1 MSTPVRI
8 VLQLFGL
15 LPDGSSAAAKLTADQ
30 RLQVSTG
37 LAQPTTP
44 TDTQPVS
51 AAALP
56 LPNGAAT
63 SINQDITNTALGKQV
78 GTWGYKAGV
87 AGSPTLPAGA
97 KVLQISAVCTSA
109 AGSFTING
117 GDSIAVPQYVAS
129 TFEPRGNLVAPA
141 LVFSSTDS
149 YLVEYVL

>member
-1 MSTPVRI
+1 MSNPVRI

-78 GTWGYKAGV
+78 VEA
-87 AGSPTLPAGA
+87 
-97 KVLQISAVCTSA
+97 
-109 AGSFTING
+109 G
-117 GDSIAVPQYVAS
+117 GDSVESSHIDTLVNVTLRRAQYCERLRPS
-129 TFEPRGNLVAPA
+129 
-141 LVFSSTDS
+141 
-149 YLVEYVL
+149 VLHRWCQWLDR